1 MAAIHR
7 QIAVAERS
15 LASLARHAARRER
28 MLDALDWTMM
38 SAHDAIMAEI
48 GDDTVDE
55 DLAAAHMEVEHL
67 HRMEILGFR
76 DRYEQV
82 PFDADMPG
90 CMGRPLTH

>member
-7 QIAVAERS
+7 QISTAERG
-15 LASLARHAARRER
+15 LMALERFAMRRER
-28 MLDALDWTMM
+28 FLDAIDWEMM
-38 SAHDAIMAEI
+38 T
-48 GDDTVDE
+48 GDDCFDAQIRDDELDE
-55 DLAAAHMEVEHL
+55 DIAAAHMEIEHL

-76 DRYEQV
+76 SRYEQV